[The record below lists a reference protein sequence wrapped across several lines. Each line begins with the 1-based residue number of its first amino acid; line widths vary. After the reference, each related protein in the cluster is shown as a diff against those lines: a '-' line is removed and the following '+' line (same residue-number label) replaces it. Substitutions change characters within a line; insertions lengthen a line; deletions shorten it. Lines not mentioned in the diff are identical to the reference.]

1 MNNEIEKFIEE
12 LKSRAI
18 TKDDIEK
25 LTEYADQGNDLAQYT
40 LGSLYEKGEVI
51 EEDIEKA
58 IEYYKKSAEQNNDL
72 AQLALGK
79 IYYYNYWKYDK
90 EQDEKKAVK
99 LFTKSAKISCEIG
112 KQSPSSYLYLLG

>member
-12 LKSRAI
+12 LKNRDI
-18 TKDDIEK
+18 TKEDLEK

-79 IYYYNYWKYDK
+79 IYYYNYWKYDNI
-90 EQDEKKAVK
+90 EQDEKKALK
-99 LFTKSAKISCEIG
+99 LFGRVG
-112 KQSPSSYLYLLG
+112 KLFF